1 MDFSEIWW
9 VLYVNELE
17 SEKNFDH
24 HSVLPVFEEQ
34 VRCHAPMSHK
44 TARVGDTLLVM
55 VAVYFRYIVF
65 LQVTVSIDFKR

>member
-34 VRCHAPMSHK
+34 VRCHAPIYLSFVK
-44 TARVGDTLLVM
+44 FLYTVPGDGLKSVP
-55 VAVYFRYIVF
+55 IVTF
-65 LQVTVSIDFKR
+65 FNGL

>member
-1 MDFSEIWW
+1 MLDGSAHFS
-9 VLYVNELE
+9 LGLCG
-17 SEKNFDH
+17 H
-24 HSVLPVFEEQ
+24 LVF
-34 VRCHAPMSHK
+34 MSHK

>member
-1 MDFSEIWW
+1 MTQRTRWHGPKLNVGGGQNITTLVPEYI
-9 VLYVNELE
+9 Y
-17 SEKNFDH
+17 
-24 HSVLPVFEEQ
+24 
-34 VRCHAPMSHK
+34 MSHK